1 VIDLVAKRMPRGLR
15 FWAFNVALVLFLG
28 LFVVAPM
35 LSHFSD
41 LNDDIS
47 EGAAQLSHL
56 QAIVRNARILM
67 SKTPQAGNPFLAGRE
82 ERLVS
87 ADLQANLTTITNAA
101 GVRFLGIRAV
111 QAGRLQQLPMVA
123 VSLELEGPLASI
135 RDVVQ
140 AIENQTPFLF
150 VTSAVFRSVPDA
162 DENQIRAELTVQ
174 GAMKEPNSG
183 DAGVALR

>member
-1 VIDLVAKRMPRGLR
+1 MIDLLAKQMPRGLR
-15 FWAFNVALVLFLG
+15 FWTFNVALVLVLG

-35 LSHFSD
+35 LSRFSD
-41 LNDDIS
+41 QNDDIS
-47 EGAAQLSHL
+47 ESAAQLAHFR
-56 QAIVRNARILM
+56 AIVRNARILM
-67 SKTPQAGNPFLAGRE
+67 SKTPQAGSPFLAGRE

-101 GVRFLGIRAV
+101 GVRFLSIRAV
-111 QAGRLQQLPMVA
+111 QAGRLQQTPMVA

-150 VTSAVFRSVPDA
+150 VTSAVFRSAPDT
-162 DENQIRAELTVQ
+162 DENQIHAELTVQ